1 MEDASAGMFEFDL
14 RPTTVVDETVVEDG
28 EVVVGADV
36 VEELVEVGSGG
47 ATVVVV
53 VEVVVVVVGVGV
65 VEVVEETVVVLLEDR
80 MGDLGKSTLLAVS
93 L

>member
-1 MEDASAGMFEFDL
+1 VEDASAGMFEFDL

-36 VEELVEVGSGG
+36 VEELVEV
-47 ATVVVV
+47 VVV
-53 VEVVVVVVGVGV
+53 VEIVVVVVGVGV
-65 VEVVEETVVVLLEDR
+65 VEVVEEVVVVLLEDR

>member
-1 MEDASAGMFEFDL
+1 M
-14 RPTTVVDETVVEDG
+14 DETVVEDG

-65 VEVVEETVVVLLEDR
+65 GEVVEEVVVVLLEDR

>member
-1 MEDASAGMFEFDL
+1 MFEFDL

-53 VEVVVVVVGVGV
+53 VEVVVGVGV
-65 VEVVEETVVVLLEDR
+65 VEVVEEVVVVLLEDR
-80 MGDLGKSTLLAVS
+80 MGDPGKSTLLAVS

>member
-1 MEDASAGMFEFDL
+1 MFEFDL

-47 ATVVVV
+47 ATVVLV
-53 VEVVVVVVGVGV
+53 VEVVVGVGV
-65 VEVVEETVVVLLEDR
+65 VDVVEEVVVVLLEDR

>member
-1 MEDASAGMFEFDL
+1 M
-14 RPTTVVDETVVEDG
+14 DETVVEDG

-53 VEVVVVVVGVGV
+53 VEVVVVVVGV
-65 VEVVEETVVVLLEDR
+65 VEVVEEVVVVLLEDR
-80 MGDLGKSTLLAVS
+80 MGDPGKSTLLVVS

>member
-1 MEDASAGMFEFDL
+1 M
-14 RPTTVVDETVVEDG
+14 DETVVEDG

-80 MGDLGKSTLLAVS
+80 MGDLGKSTLSAVS

>member
-1 MEDASAGMFEFDL
+1 M
-14 RPTTVVDETVVEDG
+14 VEDG

-65 VEVVEETVVVLLEDR
+65 VEVVEELHLGHLAIASGEEQNLLKYVVSRWVILDR
-80 MGDLGKSTLLAVS
+80 
-93 L
+93 

>member
-1 MEDASAGMFEFDL
+1 MDA
-14 RPTTVVDETVVEDG
+14 VVEDG

-53 VEVVVVVVGVGV
+53 VEVVVVGGGV
-65 VEVVEETVVVLLEDR
+65 VDVVEEVVVVLLEDR

>member
-65 VEVVEETVVVLLEDR
+65 VEVVEEVEVVLLEDR